1 MSRPTMRTEQ
11 LDMETVGLVK
21 GLCAEFG
28 VLRSVYYEHSNI
40 GAPGDGALSYMGFLA
55 AMNGGNVT
63 PEQEARIAR
72 SVAQVRAALRKAGRE
87 PLHKELSGRLKTIMA
102 AYEHDPEVFAP
113 GELSTLRRVLGLA
126 WGRVS
131 R

>member
-1 MSRPTMRTEQ
+1 MSRPAIRTEQ

-28 VLRSVYYEHSNI
+28 VLRSVYYEHSEI

-55 AMNGGNVT
+55 AMNGGPVT

-87 PLHKELSGRLKTIMA
+87 PLRKELPRRLNTIMA
-102 AYEHDPEVFAP
+102 AYEHDPGVFAA
-113 GELSTLRRVLGLA
+113 GELSTLRRVIGLA